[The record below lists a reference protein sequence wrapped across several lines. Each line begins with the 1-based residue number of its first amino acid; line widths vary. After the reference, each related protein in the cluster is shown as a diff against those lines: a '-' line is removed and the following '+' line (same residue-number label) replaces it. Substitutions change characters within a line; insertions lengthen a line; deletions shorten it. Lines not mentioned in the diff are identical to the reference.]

1 MTYGSKIFAAAAA
14 ALVLSTPAFA
24 HSEQGAG
31 AQCPHHKNSETAVT
45 QALSLLDRAKTQ
57 EGDQAKFAV
66 EQARQQLVEAQKH
79 MAACEEM
86 CAAQGSHEGHGGHA
100 GHGQAQ
106 GGHDHAGHGTAAA
119 ADQAKKELVADP
131 VCGMKI
137 DPKTAAAKSVYAGKT
152 YYFCSQ
158 DEKAKF
164 DGNPEKYLKKG

>member
-1 MTYGSKIFAAAAA
+1 MPHGSKIFAAAAA

-24 HSEQGAG
+24 QSHQHEA
-31 AQCPHHKNSETAVT
+31 AQCPHHKNSETAVS

-57 EGDQAKFAV
+57 EGDQAKFAM

-86 CAAQGSHEGHGGHA
+86 CAAQGSHAGHGAQAGHGGHA
-100 GHGQAQ
+100 G
-106 GGHDHAGHGTAAA
+106 HAGHGTAAA
-119 ADQAKKELVADP
+119 AGQAKKELVADP

-152 YYFCSQ
+152 YHFCTAA
-158 DEKAKF
+158 EKTKF
-164 DGNPEKYLKKG
+164 DADPEKYLKKG

>member
-1 MTYGSKIFAAAAA
+1 MPHGSKIFAAAAA

-24 HSEQGAG
+24 HSEKGAG
-31 AQCPHHKNSETAVT
+31 AQCPHHKNSETAVS

-57 EGDQAKFAV
+57 EGDQAKFAM
-66 EQARQQLVEAQKH
+66 EQARQQLVEARKH

-86 CAAQGSHEGHGGHA
+86 CTAKGSHEGHGAQAGHGGHA
-100 GHGQAQ
+100 GHG
-106 GGHDHAGHGTAAA
+106 TAAA
-119 ADQAKKELVADP
+119 PGQAKKELVADP

-152 YYFCSQ
+152 YYFCTA

-164 DGNPEKYLKKG
+164 DANPEKYLKKG